1 MWTLTMASSLHKFQV
16 SVLLAA
22 LGCSAFL
29 PLLAL
34 PTAAQAGEF
43 CGLSDENCLSDSG
56 SSKGSVKGVVNERF
70 NQIITNRVLG
80 TVLLGVNEQIN
91 CSDCVS
97 GFGSAGSFSAGIHGR
112 KEITNNLSLLAG
124 IAYTQYGESGY
135 KVTEAPIG
143 AFALRYDFTD
153 WGSSRPF
160 FDVGA
165 ILTPFEKVTYTRN
178 YGYTSEFDS
187 PAQSVAA
194 QGSTNASDYGVYA
207 RAGWITR
214 LSPRDEVAGS
224 VEVWQLWQ
232 TVNGYLESQGPKDS
246 FGAPVNPFNAS
257 VPSGTDRTN
266 LVKVGA
272 QWTHLF
278 GNDVETNINGGFV
291 QSFANHSGLAATFI
305 NDDNTA
311 VTPTIGNQY
320 WFEYGGRLG
329 YRITKG
335 WTADLFLNGTV
346 GPQPVGNTL
355 HGGLGLRVAY

>member
-1 MWTLTMASSLHKFQV
+1 MAASLRKFDARIFVAAVLSGVSLQV
-16 SVLLAA
+16 LI
-22 LGCSAFL
+22 L
-29 PLLAL
+29 PR
-34 PTAAQAGEF
+34 AAQAATF
-43 CGLSDENCLSDSG
+43 CNDSEGPCLRDSG
-56 SSKGSVKGVVNERF
+56 SSSGSIKGVVDQRF

-80 TVLLGVNEQIN
+80 TVLLGVNEQVN

-97 GFGSAGSFSAGIHGR
+97 AFGSAGSFSAGIHGR

-124 IAYTQYGESGY
+124 IAYTQYGENGY
-135 KVTEAPIG
+135 KVTDAPIG

-165 ILTPFEKVTYTRN
+165 ILTPFEKVSYSRSYSTTADFSS
-178 YGYTSEFDS
+178 G
-187 PAQSVAA
+187 PPQSVGA

-214 LSPRDEVAGS
+214 LSPRDEIAAS

-232 TVNGYLESQGPKDS
+232 SVSAYTEPPGPLNPLQN
-246 FGAPVNPFNAS
+246 PVNPFAAS
-257 VPSGTDRTN
+257 IAGGTDRTN
-266 LVKVGA
+266 LVKVGG

-278 GNDVETNINGGFV
+278 GDNIETNINGGFV
-291 QSFANHSGLAATFI
+291 QSFANHSGLVATVA
-305 NDDNTA
+305 NEDGV

-320 WFEYGGRLG
+320 WFEYGGRIG